1 MDNGICKSRRLSL
14 LVLILFFLQC
24 FGVVVLD
31 FQVLK
36 YLFTFSLI
44 GIMLLSKTTMKRKNA
59 LVIVY
64 FLFVLLSC
72 VYSQVVHG
80 QSLLRVLVNSY
91 SYIAI
96 LFVFIIDKFKLGNN
110 DIRKVLINL
119 CLFFSTCYTIQ
130 YLIYPVVL
138 FVGANDSNAIN
149 AAQFR
154 MRLPGSICG
163 YILYFYGI
171 NQYIYSKN
179 KKFLLYSLAGFFPIL
194 MQGFRSLMALTVV
207 FTLLMIPFVTRK
219 LSKSIKWLTGF
230 VIVGA
235 LSFNVPM
242 VSEKYNEMMERQTSD
257 QTFDNSDYVRYQALD
272 YFSTQVFTHPG
283 ERFFGG
289 GFPLSDTKYG
299 KSVTSVA
306 STDGFWWVD
315 LGIIGL
321 SFLIGIPAV
330 ICLVL
335 IVLKCV
341 RLSKNPEEQ
350 YIRFALLTVLLGSI
364 MTSMELFR
372 DGNILI
378 LGIIYY
384 LMINKNEENRY
395 FNFS

>member
-1 MDNGICKSRRLSL
+1 
-14 LVLILFFLQC
+14 
-24 FGVVVLD
+24 
-31 FQVLK
+31 
-36 YLFTFSLI
+36 
-44 GIMLLSKTTMKRKNA
+44 MLLSKTVMMKKNA

-64 FLFVLLSC
+64 FVFVLLSC
-72 VYSQVVHG
+72 IYSRVVHG

-119 CLFFSTCYTIQ
+119 CLVFSACYIIQ

-149 AAQFR
+149 ASQFR

-171 NQYIYSKN
+171 NQYIISKN
-179 KKFLLYSLAGFFPIL
+179 KKYLLYTLVGFFPIL
-194 MQGFRSLMALTVV
+194 MQGFRSLIASTVV
-207 FTLLMIPFVTRK
+207 FTLLMIPFITRK
-219 LSKSIKWLTGF
+219 FSKSLKWLTCL
-230 VIVGA
+230 VVVGA

-242 VSEKYNEMMERQTSD
+242 VSEKYNEMMERQTSE
-257 QTFDNSDYVRYQALD
+257 QTFENSDYVRYLALD

-289 GFPLSDTKYG
+289 GVPLSDTKYG

-341 RLSKNPEEQ
+341 RLSKNPKEQ
-350 YIRFALLTVLLGSI
+350 YIRFTLLTVLFGSI

-384 LMINKNEENRY
+384 LIINKDEKSRH

>member
-72 VYSQVVHG
+72 VYSRVVHG

-119 CLFFSTCYTIQ
+119 CLFFSACYTIQ

-154 MRLPGSICG
+154 MR
-163 YILYFYGI
+163 
-171 NQYIYSKN
+171 Q
-179 KKFLLYSLAGFFPIL
+179 
-194 MQGFRSLMALTVV
+194 
-207 FTLLMIPFVTRK
+207 
-219 LSKSIKWLTGF
+219 
-230 VIVGA
+230 
-235 LSFNVPM
+235 
-242 VSEKYNEMMERQTSD
+242 
-257 QTFDNSDYVRYQALD
+257 
-272 YFSTQVFTHPG
+272 
-283 ERFFGG
+283 
-289 GFPLSDTKYG
+289 
-299 KSVTSVA
+299 
-306 STDGFWWVD
+306 
-315 LGIIGL
+315 IGR
-321 SFLIGIPAV
+321 AHV
-330 ICLVL
+330 
-335 IVLKCV
+335 
-341 RLSKNPEEQ
+341 
-350 YIRFALLTVLLGSI
+350 
-364 MTSMELFR
+364 
-372 DGNILI
+372 
-378 LGIIYY
+378 
-384 LMINKNEENRY
+384 
-395 FNFS
+395 